1 MRSRQQR
8 LLDLWW
14 LTFQG
19 CPFRGHDESPESIN
33 RGNFIEMVKLLA
45 SYNTEVNEVVLKNAP
60 KNAKYTSPDVQKEI
74 LSILARKVQK
84 SIREEIGN
92 SKFCIMVDEARDE
105 SKKEQMA
112 IVLRFVNKEGLIK
125 ERFLDLIHVSDT
137 TALTLK
143 ESICAVL
150 SANGLSIQDIRGQGY
165 DGASNMRGEWN
176 GLKALILN
184 ECPYAYYIHCM
195 AHQLQLALVAASR
208 EVHEVHN
215 FFQHANFIINV
226 VSTSPKRNDE
236 LLAKQ
241 AEEIAHEI
249 ELGELDTGQGEN
261 QISSLQRPGDTRWS
275 SHYRSILS
283 LKKMFGATVSVLRNI
298 ANDRSVSKY
307 SRGDASG
314 ALRIIVTFDFVFI
327 LLLMEKIMKIT
338 DVLCQTLQKKSI
350 DILNAV
356 DSVSTTKVLLGELR
370 DNGWEPLLEEVKL
383 FCGKHEI
390 DIPDLSK
397 KYVDVTKSRNKN
409 DNTTA
414 FHHYK
419 VDVFNVAIDQ
429 QLAELEDRFSSQA
442 TELLSLCASLD
453 PRLDTFNIDNICTL
467 VEKYYPADF
476 SSQERAQLECQLPH
490 FQIDICNSPELKEL
504 STLADLTSG
513 LFKTGKYSS
522 YPMVDRLLRLV
533 LTLPVSTATTETC
546 FSAMKLAKTRLR
558 CTMGDGFLRDCLVIY
573 IEKELAASIS
583 TDDIITAYDLAASR
597 RTKFKLIDM

>member
-1 MRSRQQR
+1 
-8 LLDLWW
+8 W

-19 CPFRGHDESPESIN
+19 CPFRGHDESPGSLN
-33 RGNFIEMVKLLA
+33 RGNFLEMLKLLA
-45 SYNTEVNEVVLKNAP
+45 SYNKEVNEVVLENAP

-74 LSILARKVQK
+74 LSILAQKVQK

-165 DGASNMRGEWN
+165 DGATNMRGEWN

-184 ECPYAYYIHCM
+184 ECSYAYYIHCM
-195 AHQLQLALVAASR
+195 AHQLQLALVATSR

-226 VSTSPKRNDE
+226 VSASPKRNDE
-236 LLAKQ
+236 LLANQ
-241 AEEIAHEI
+241 AEEIAREI
-249 ELGELDTGQGEN
+249 ELGELDTGRGAN

-283 LKKMFGATVSVLRNI
+283 LKKMFGATVSVLRSI

-338 DVLCQTLQKKSI
+338 DVLCETLQNKNI
-350 DILNAV
+350 DILNAM

-370 DNGWEPLLEEVKL
+370 NNGWEPLLEEVKL
-383 FCGKHEI
+383 FCGKHDI
-390 DIPDLSK
+390 DILDLSK
-397 KYVDVTKSRNKN
+397 
-409 DNTTA
+409 
-414 FHHYK
+414 
-419 VDVFNVAIDQ
+419 
-429 QLAELEDRFSSQA
+429 
-442 TELLSLCASLD
+442 
-453 PRLDTFNIDNICTL
+453 
-467 VEKYYPADF
+467 
-476 SSQERAQLECQLPH
+476 
-490 FQIDICNSPELKEL
+490 
-504 STLADLTSG
+504 
-513 LFKTGKYSS
+513 
-522 YPMVDRLLRLV
+522 
-533 LTLPVSTATTETC
+533 
-546 FSAMKLAKTRLR
+546 
-558 CTMGDGFLRDCLVIY
+558 
-573 IEKELAASIS
+573 
-583 TDDIITAYDLAASR
+583 
-597 RTKFKLIDM
+597 